1 METIPAKTILGRT
14 KGGWFG
20 TDYMMNLYR
29 GCCHGCIY
37 CDSRSDCYG
46 IDDFD
51 RVRAKENALTILRDE
66 LRRKVRSGVVGTGSM
81 SDPYNPF
88 EETELLTRHA
98 LELINAYG
106 FGAAVLS
113 KSALIA
119 RDTDILLEI
128 SEHSPVLAKMTVT
141 TCDDELCR
149 LIEPNVSLSSE
160 RFSAIAEMSDKGL
173 FTGITLMPVLPFI
186 EDTEENI
193 VGIVKTAHECGA
205 RFVYPAFGM
214 TLRGRQREHYLSQ
227 LEKIFPEKGLRR
239 KYESYFGENYGCT
252 SPNVKK
258 LWARFVSE
266 CERYGI
272 LYKMEDIC
280 AAYKSGYDTQ
290 LSFF

>member
-51 RVRAKENALTILRDE
+51 RVRAKENALAILRDE
-66 LRRKVRSGVVGTGSM
+66 LRRKVRTGVVGTGSM

-106 FGAAVLS
+106 FGAVVLS

-119 RDTDILLEI
+119 RDADILLEI
-128 SEHSPVLAKMTVT
+128 AEHSPVLAKMTVT

-149 LIEPNVSLSSE
+149 LIEPNVSVSSE
-160 RFSAIAEMSDKGL
+160 RFSAIAEMSGKGI

-193 VGIVKTAHECGA
+193 IGIVKNAHECGA
-205 RFVYPAFGM
+205 RFIYPAFGM

-252 SPNVKK
+252 SPSVKK

>member
-46 IDDFD
+46 IDDFE
-51 RVRAKENALTILRDE
+51 RVRAKENALALLRDE
-66 LRRKVRSGVVGTGSM
+66 LRRKVRTGVVGTGAM

-106 FGAAVLS
+106 FGAVVLS

-119 RDTDILLEI
+119 RDADILLEI
-128 SEHSPVLAKMTVT
+128 AEHSPAMAKMTVT

-149 LIEPNVSLSSE
+149 LIEPNVSVSSE
-160 RFSAIAEMSDKGL
+160 RFSAIAEMSDKGI

-205 RFVYPAFGM
+205 RFIYPAFGM

-258 LWARFVSE
+258 LWERFVSE
-266 CERYGI
+266 CEGYGI

>member
-14 KGGWFG
+14 KGSWFG

-46 IDDFD
+46 IDDFE
-51 RVRAKENALTILRDE
+51 RVRAKENALALLRDE
-66 LRRKVRSGVVGTGSM
+66 LRRKVRTGVVGTGAM

-106 FGAAVLS
+106 FGAVVLS

-119 RDTDILLEI
+119 RDADILLEI
-128 SEHSPVLAKMTVT
+128 AEHSPAMAKMTVT

-149 LIEPNVSLSSE
+149 LIEPNVSVSSE
-160 RFSAIAEMSDKGL
+160 RFSAIAEMSDKGI

-205 RFVYPAFGM
+205 RFIYPAFGM

-266 CERYGI
+266 CEGYGI

>member
-66 LRRKVRSGVVGTGSM
+66 LRRKVRTGVVGTGSM

-106 FGAAVLS
+106 FGAVVLS

-128 SEHSPVLAKMTVT
+128 SEHSPVMAKMTVT

>member
-66 LRRKVRSGVVGTGSM
+66 LRRKVRTGVVGTGSM

-128 SEHSPVLAKMTVT
+128 AEHSPAMAKMTVT

-160 RFSAIAEMSDKGL
+160 RFSAISEMSDKGL

-193 VGIVKTAHECGA
+193 VGIVKNAHECGA

-214 TLRGRQREHYLSQ
+214 TLRGRQREYYLGQ
-227 LEKIFPEKGLRR
+227 LENIFPEKGLRR

-252 SPNVKK
+252 SPSVKK

>member
-46 IDDFD
+46 IDDFE
-51 RVRAKENALTILRDE
+51 RVRAKENALALLRDE
-66 LRRKVRSGVVGTGSM
+66 LRRKVRTGVVGTGAM

-106 FGAAVLS
+106 FGAVVLS

-119 RDTDILLEI
+119 RDADILLEI
-128 SEHSPVLAKMTVT
+128 AEHSPAMAKMTVT

-149 LIEPNVSLSSE
+149 LIEPNVSVSSE
-160 RFSAIAEMSDKGL
+160 RFSAIAEMSDKGI

-205 RFVYPAFGM
+205 RFIYPAFGM
-214 TLRGRQREHYLSQ
+214 TLRGRQREYYLSQ

-258 LWARFVSE
+258 LWERFVSE
-266 CERYGI
+266 CEGYGI

>member
-46 IDDFD
+46 IDDFE
-51 RVRAKENALTILRDE
+51 RVRAKENALALLRDE
-66 LRRKVRSGVVGTGSM
+66 LRRKVRTGVVGTGAM

-106 FGAAVLS
+106 FGAVVLS
-113 KSALIA
+113 KSSLIA
-119 RDTDILLEI
+119 RDADILLEI
-128 SEHSPVLAKMTVT
+128 AEHSPTMAKMTVT

-149 LIEPNVSLSSE
+149 LIEPNVSVSSE
-160 RFSAIAEMSDKGL
+160 RFSTIAEMSDKGI

-205 RFVYPAFGM
+205 RFIYPAFGM

-258 LWARFVSE
+258 LWARFASE
-266 CERYGI
+266 CEGYGI

>member
-66 LRRKVRSGVVGTGSM
+66 LRRKVRTGVVGTGSM

-214 TLRGRQREHYLSQ
+214 TLRGRQREHYLCQ
-227 LEKIFPEKGLRR
+227 LEIIFPEKGLRR

>member
-46 IDDFD
+46 IDDFE
-51 RVRAKENALTILRDE
+51 RVRAKENALAILRDE
-66 LRRKVRSGVVGTGSM
+66 LRRKVRTGVVGTGSM

-88 EETELLTRHA
+88 EKTEQLTRHA

-106 FGAAVLS
+106 FGAVVLS

-128 SEHSPVLAKMTVT
+128 AEHSPVLAKMTVT

-149 LIEPNVSLSSE
+149 LIEPNVSVSSE

-186 EDTEENI
+186 EDTEANI
-193 VGIVKTAHECGA
+193 IGIVKTAHECGA
-205 RFVYPAFGM
+205 RFIYPAFGM
-214 TLRGRQREHYLSQ
+214 TLRGRQREHYLGQ

>member
-46 IDDFD
+46 IDDFE
-51 RVRAKENALTILRDE
+51 RVRAKENALALLRDE
-66 LRRKVRSGVVGTGSM
+66 LRRKVRTGVVGTGAM

-88 EETELLTRHA
+88 EKTELLTRHA

-106 FGAAVLS
+106 FGAVVLS

-119 RDTDILLEI
+119 RDADILLEI
-128 SEHSPVLAKMTVT
+128 AEHSPAMAKMTVT

-149 LIEPNVSLSSE
+149 LIEPNVSVSSE
-160 RFSAIAEMSDKGL
+160 RFSAIAEMSDKGI

-186 EDTEENI
+186 EDTEANI
-193 VGIVKTAHECGA
+193 MGIVKTAHECGA
-205 RFVYPAFGM
+205 RFIYPAFGM

-239 KYESYFGENYGCT
+239 KYEAYFGENYGCT

-258 LWARFVSE
+258 LWARFASE
-266 CERYGI
+266 CEGYGI

>member
-66 LRRKVRSGVVGTGSM
+66 LRRKVRTGVVGTGSM

-128 SEHSPVLAKMTVT
+128 AEHSPVLAKMTVT

-193 VGIVKTAHECGA
+193 VGIVKNAHECGA

-214 TLRGRQREHYLSQ
+214 TLRGRQREHYLGQ

-239 KYESYFGENYGCT
+239 KYEAYFGENYGCT
-252 SPNVKK
+252 SPSVKK

-280 AAYKSGYDTQ
+280 AAYKSEYDTQ

>member
-1 METIPAKTILGRT
+1 METIPAKTILGRA

-46 IDDFD
+46 IDDFE
-51 RVRAKENALTILRDE
+51 RVRAKENALALLRDE
-66 LRRKVRSGVVGTGSM
+66 LRRKVRTGVVGTGSM

-88 EETELLTRHA
+88 EETELLTRHG

-106 FGAAVLS
+106 FGAVVLS

-119 RDTDILLEI
+119 RDADILLEI
-128 SEHSPVLAKMTVT
+128 AEHSPAMAKMTVT

-149 LIEPNVSLSSE
+149 LIEPNVSVSSE
-160 RFSAIAEMSDKGL
+160 RFSAIAEMSGKGI

-205 RFVYPAFGM
+205 RFIYPAFGM

-266 CERYGI
+266 CEGYGI

>member
-46 IDDFD
+46 IDDFE
-51 RVRAKENALTILRDE
+51 RVRAKENALALLRDE
-66 LRRKVRSGVVGTGSM
+66 LRRKVRTGVVGTGAM

-106 FGAAVLS
+106 FGAVVLS

-119 RDTDILLEI
+119 RDADILLEI
-128 SEHSPVLAKMTVT
+128 AKHSPAMAKMTVT

-149 LIEPNVSLSSE
+149 LIEPNVSVSSE
-160 RFSAIAEMSDKGL
+160 RFSAIAEMSDKGI

-193 VGIVKTAHECGA
+193 VGIVKTAHECGV
-205 RFVYPAFGM
+205 RFIYPAFGM
-214 TLRGRQREHYLSQ
+214 TLRGRQREYYLSQ

-266 CERYGI
+266 CEGYGI

>member
-51 RVRAKENALTILRDE
+51 RVRAKENALALLRDE

-106 FGAAVLS
+106 FGAVVLS

-119 RDTDILLEI
+119 RDADILLEI
-128 SEHSPVLAKMTVT
+128 AEHSPTMAKMTVT

-149 LIEPNVSLSSE
+149 LIEPNVSVSSE
-160 RFSAIAEMSDKGL
+160 RFSAIAEMSDKGI

-205 RFVYPAFGM
+205 RFIYPAFGM

-266 CERYGI
+266 CEGYGI

>member
-46 IDDFD
+46 IDDFE
-51 RVRAKENALTILRDE
+51 RVRAKENALALLRDE
-66 LRRKVRSGVVGTGSM
+66 LRRKVRTGVVGTGAM

-98 LELINAYG
+98 LELINAFG
-106 FGAAVLS
+106 FGAVVLS
-113 KSALIA
+113 KSSLIA
-119 RDTDILLEI
+119 RDADILLEI
-128 SEHSPVLAKMTVT
+128 AEHSPAMAKMTVT

-149 LIEPNVSLSSE
+149 LIEPNVSVSSE
-160 RFSAIAEMSDKGL
+160 RFSAIAEMSGKGI

-205 RFVYPAFGM
+205 RFIYPAFGM
-214 TLRGRQREHYLSQ
+214 TLRGRQREYYLSQ

-258 LWARFVSE
+258 LWERFVSE
-266 CERYGI
+266 CEGYGI

>member
-14 KGGWFG
+14 KGSWFG

-46 IDDFD
+46 IDDFE
-51 RVRAKENALTILRDE
+51 RVRAKENALALLRDE
-66 LRRKVRSGVVGTGSM
+66 LRRKVRTGVVGTGAM

-106 FGAAVLS
+106 FGAVVLS

-119 RDTDILLEI
+119 RDADILLEI
-128 SEHSPVLAKMTVT
+128 AEHSPAMAKMTVT

-149 LIEPNVSLSSE
+149 LIEPNVSVSSE
-160 RFSAIAEMSDKGL
+160 RFSAIAEMSDKGI

-205 RFVYPAFGM
+205 RFIYPAFGM

-258 LWARFVSE
+258 LWERFVSE
-266 CERYGI
+266 CEGYGI

>member
-46 IDDFD
+46 IDDFE
-51 RVRAKENALTILRDE
+51 RVRAKENALAILRDE
-66 LRRKVRSGVVGTGSM
+66 LRRKVRTGVVGTGSM

-106 FGAAVLS
+106 FGAVVLS

-119 RDTDILLEI
+119 RDADILLEI
-128 SEHSPVLAKMTVT
+128 AEHSPAMAKMTVT

-149 LIEPNVSLSSE
+149 LIEPNVSVSSE
-160 RFSAIAEMSDKGL
+160 RFSAIAEMSGKGI

-186 EDTEENI
+186 EDTEANI
-193 VGIVKTAHECGA
+193 MGIVKTAYECGA
-205 RFVYPAFGM
+205 RFIYPAFGM

-258 LWARFVSE
+258 LWARFASE